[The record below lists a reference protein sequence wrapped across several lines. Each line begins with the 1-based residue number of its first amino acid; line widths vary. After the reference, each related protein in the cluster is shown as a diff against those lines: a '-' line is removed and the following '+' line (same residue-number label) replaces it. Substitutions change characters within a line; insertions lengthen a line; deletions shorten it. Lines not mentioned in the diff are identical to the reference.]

1 MLTIKYISITLIIL
15 STTMGSVTKL
25 MAQDDIL
32 FAETYKRSE
41 ITALLEND
49 DRFFELLN
57 SSETNPERARL
68 GNCAEADTK
77 ELWAY
82 LHSKE
87 IESQFPEDLSFA
99 WGWSSEEGIK
109 TLYALR
115 KIRKDAPGKKDL
127 SSVKIE
133 KSKRTESYGL
143 LISLSEEGAESWAR
157 MTRENVGRNIAIVI
171 EDRVVAA
178 PLVRSEIKQG
188 KCMISGNYT
197 KEEMGQM
204 KALLKK

>member
-1 MLTIKYISITLIIL
+1 MLTIKYISIALIIL
-15 STTMGSVTKL
+15 STTMGSVSNL

-41 ITALLEND
+41 ITALFEND

-57 SSETNPERARL
+57 SSETDPERTRL
-68 GNCAEADTK
+68 GSCAEADAE

-87 IESQFPEDLSFA
+87 IENQFPEDLHFA
-99 WGWSSEEGIK
+99 WGWSCEEGIK

-115 KIRKDAPGKKDL
+115 EIRKDAPGKKDL

-133 KSKRTESYGL
+133 KSKRTESYNL

-171 EDRVVAA
+171 EDKVVAA

-197 KEEMGQM
+197 KEEIGQM
-204 KALLKK
+204 KDLLEK